1 MISRLRTLFE
11 NAWPG
16 LMLKCQVKWEKYEF
30 HRGSDTIEHFQ
41 TKNLVALLKLSNNY
55 SFHLWHLV
63 IHIRVM
69 YVPCRQPVDKCLPI
83 DWRPFRELIQYPRKS
98 KPYLTYDRSE
108 PQTKSTINRMCYSV
122 MEEEWQNYQSHDYN
136 SSIWC
141 ELGGWNRNNSWKW
154 LCSICGPEKAME
166 ISD

>member
-1 MISRLRTLFE
+1 MREVWVSQRIWYYRTLS
-11 NAWPG
+11 NKKSCG
-16 LMLKCQVKWEKYEF
+16 
-30 HRGSDTIEHFQ
+30 T
-41 TKNLVALLKLSNNY
+41 TKTFKQLQLS
-55 SFHLWHLV
+55 SLTSTV